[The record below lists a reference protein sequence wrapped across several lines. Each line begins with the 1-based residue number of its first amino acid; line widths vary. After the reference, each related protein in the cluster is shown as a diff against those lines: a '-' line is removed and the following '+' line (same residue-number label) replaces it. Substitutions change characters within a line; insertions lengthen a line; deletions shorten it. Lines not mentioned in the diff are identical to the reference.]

1 MLGPILILPPPDRGP
16 SRSAAVWPV

>member
-1 MLGPILILPPPDRGP
+1 MLGPILILPPPDCGP